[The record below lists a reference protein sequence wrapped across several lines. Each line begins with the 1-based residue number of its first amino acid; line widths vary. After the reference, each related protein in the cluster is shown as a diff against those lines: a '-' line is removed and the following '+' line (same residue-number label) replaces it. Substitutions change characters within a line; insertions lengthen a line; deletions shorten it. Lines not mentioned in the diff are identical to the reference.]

1 MENQYLIFTD
11 LDGTLLD
18 HHTYS
23 FQPAVEMLG
32 KLKDANIPVIPNTS
46 KTFAELIFFRQ
57 QTKLNTPFIVENG
70 AAVFI
75 PIGFVKEQPAGTE
88 RFERYWVKSF
98 SKSREHWLSLLNTLP
113 AELQNC
119 YIGFSAMNNEQLCN
133 ETGLNA
139 PAALNANSR
148 LYSEPL
154 KWNGTDEQKQQI
166 KTLLTDA
173 GANVLQGG
181 RFLHVSGHSDK
192 GEAMLWLTEFLSSL
206 VSATTK
212 NTTYTT
218 VALGDSYND
227 NEMLEVADIAVQIKS
242 HKHDF
247 PTLTRTANVV
257 QSTQFGPTG
266 WTECLAKIIKFPKE
280 LHHG

>member
-1 MENQYLIFTD
+1 MGKQYLIFTD

-18 HHTYS
+18 HNTYS
-23 FQPAVEMLG
+23 FQPAVDMLT
-32 KLKDANIPVIPNTS
+32 KLKQSNIHVIPNTS

-57 QTKLNTPFIVENG
+57 QAKLDTPFIVENG

-75 PIGFVKEQPAGTE
+75 PMGFVKHQPPETEVFE
-88 RFERYWVKSF
+88 RFWVKSF
-98 SKSREHWLSLLNTLP
+98 SKSRPHWLTLLKTLP
-113 AELQNC
+113 PDLQQC
-119 YIGFSAMNNEQLCN
+119 YVGFSAMNNEQLCN

-154 KWNGTDEQKQQI
+154 KWLGTELQKQTFKKQ
-166 KTLLTDA
+166 LTAA

-181 RFLHVSGHSDK
+181 RFLHISGNSDK
-192 GEAMLWLTEFLSSL
+192 GTAMLWLSKLLTNNQP
-206 VSATTK
+206 
-212 NTTYTT
+212 NTTFTT

-227 NEMLEVADIAVQIKS
+227 NEMLEVADIAIQIKS

-247 PTLTRTANVV
+247 PALQRTDNVL
-257 QSTQFGPTG
+257 QSSLFGPSG
-266 WTECLAKIIKFPKE
+266 WTECLQQLIDSPQE

>member
-1 MENQYLIFTD
+1 MNKQYLIFTD

-18 HHTYS
+18 HYTYS
-23 FQPAVEMLG
+23 FQPAVEMLS
-32 KLKDANIPVIPNTS
+32 KLKNARIPVIPNTS

-57 QTKLNTPFIVENG
+57 QTKLDTPFIVENG

-154 KWNGTDEQKQQI
+154 KWLGTEQQKQQI
-166 KTLLTDA
+166 KSLLTDA

-192 GEAMLWLTEFLSSL
+192 GSAMRWLTEYLTSIE
-206 VSATTK
+206 T
-212 NTTYTT
+212 NTSFTT

-227 NEMLEVADIAVQIKS
+227 NEMLEAADIAVQIKS

-247 PTLTRTANVV
+247 PALQRKDNII
-257 QSTQFGPTG
+257 QSTLYGPSG
-266 WTECLAKIIKFPKE
+266 WTECLQQLIDVPKE

>member
-1 MENQYLIFTD
+1 MGKQYLIFTD

-18 HHTYS
+18 HYTYS
-23 FQPAVEMLG
+23 FQPAVEMLS
-32 KLKDANIPVIPNTS
+32 KLKNANIPVIPNTS

-57 QTKLNTPFIVENG
+57 QTKLDTPFIVENG

-75 PIGFVKEQPAGTE
+75 PMDFVEQQPPGTE
-88 RFERYWVKSF
+88 VFERFWVKSF
-98 SKSREHWLSLLNTLP
+98 SKSREHWLTLLKTLP
-113 AELQNC
+113 TELQKC
-119 YIGFSAMNNEQLCN
+119 YLGFSNMNNEQLCD
-133 ETGLNA
+133 ETGLSV
-139 PAALNANSR
+139 PAALNANTR

-154 KWNGTDEQKQQI
+154 KWLGSDQEKQELKQH
-166 KTLLTDA
+166 LTDA

-192 GEAMLWLTEFLSSL
+192 GGAMLWLAEYLTSL
-206 VSATTK
+206 QT
-212 NTTYTT
+212 NTSFTT

-227 NEMLEVADIAVQIKS
+227 NEMLEAADIAVQIKS

-247 PTLTRTANVV
+247 PALKRKDNVI
-257 QSTQFGPTG
+257 QSTLYGPSG
-266 WTECLAKIIKFPKE
+266 WTECLQQLIDVPKE

>member
-1 MENQYLIFTD
+1 MEKQYLIFTD

-23 FQPAVEMLG
+23 FQPAVEMLT
-32 KLKDANIPVIPNTS
+32 KLKQSNIHVIPNTS

-57 QTKLNTPFIVENG
+57 QIHLDTPFIVENG

-75 PIGFVKEQPAGTE
+75 PMGFVKQQPPGTE
-88 RFERYWVKSF
+88 VFERFWVKSF
-98 SKSREHWLSLLNTLP
+98 SKSRAHWLTLLKTLP
-113 AELQNC
+113 SELQQC
-119 YIGFSAMNNEQLCN
+119 YLGFTNMNNEQLCN
-133 ETGLNA
+133 ETGLSA

-154 KWNGTDEQKQQI
+154 KWLGTEQQKQEI
-166 KTLLTDA
+166 KTLLTNA

-192 GEAMLWLTEFLSSL
+192 GKAMLWLTEYLTSIE
-206 VSATTK
+206 T
-212 NTTYTT
+212 NTSFTT

-227 NEMLEVADIAVQIKS
+227 NEMLEAADIAVQIKS

-247 PTLTRTANVV
+247 PALQRKDNVI
-257 QSTQFGPTG
+257 QSTLYGPSG
-266 WTECLAKIIKFPKE
+266 WTECLQQLIDPSKE